1 MSKYSIE
8 LNSIRKDDT
17 DSPELK
23 RLTRT
28 SPIVEV
34 FSSMISGKEIKTDKS
49 TANKAVAR
57 IKDLAQRAEMFDYKA
72 ISELNT
78 IRKYAVE
85 PELMEEIKLFG
96 IFGEYENLGY
106 NESIERE
113 VISTVGE
120 LSRIQA
126 KGGDPVVAYN
136 VSNKYAVTSEIISA
150 GYAVDYRKIK
160 YGDMSAE
167 NRLKENI
174 IRDIRNKASRYIVEK
189 VYDSIKNSSGIKIF
203 SETAGIT
210 KSALDNALKFIRKFG
225 IPNIFGDYSVVSQI
239 NDLVPYTTNLNSG
252 YMNIS
257 QEAMEEIRKT
267 GLLTAYNG
275 SLVYA
280 IQNAF
285 DTSKLNSAG
294 TGFDT
299 IIPEG
304 LLFVVPANITES
316 PIKTWTRGGLD
327 SLTGSDVSTGKM
339 ITRYDLEVAADVAK
353 GLEYK
358 IGLISDSNYPV
369 N

>member
-1 MSKYSIE
+1 
-8 LNSIRKDDT
+8 
-17 DSPELK
+17 
-23 RLTRT
+23 
-28 SPIVEV
+28 
-34 FSSMISGKEIKTDKS
+34 
-49 TANKAVAR
+49 
-57 IKDLAQRAEMFDYKA
+57 
-72 ISELNT
+72 
-78 IRKYAVE
+78 
-85 PELMEEIKLFG
+85 
-96 IFGEYENLGY
+96 
-106 NESIERE
+106 
-113 VISTVGE
+113 
-120 LSRIQA
+120 
-126 KGGDPVVAYN
+126 
-136 VSNKYAVTSEIISA
+136 
-150 GYAVDYRKIK
+150 
-160 YGDMSAE
+160 
-167 NRLKENI
+167 
-174 IRDIRNKASRYIVEK
+174 
-189 VYDSIKNSSGIKIF
+189 
-203 SETAGIT
+203 
-210 KSALDNALKFIRKFG
+210 
-225 IPNIFGDYSVVSQI
+225 
-239 NDLVPYTTNLNSG
+239 
-252 YMNIS
+252 MNIS